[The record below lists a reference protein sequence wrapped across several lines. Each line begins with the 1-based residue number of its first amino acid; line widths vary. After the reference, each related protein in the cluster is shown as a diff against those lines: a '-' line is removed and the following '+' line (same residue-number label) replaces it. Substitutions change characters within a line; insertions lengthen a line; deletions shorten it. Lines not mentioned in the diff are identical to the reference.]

1 MAKLWQKAYT
11 LDSLMEEFSVS
22 SDYLLDQELVIA
34 DALASI
40 AHARTLEKLSLL
52 SEAELS
58 LVEEGLREII
68 LLRQEERFV
77 IRREDEDCHTAIEAY
92 LTEEK
97 GEVGKKVHTGR
108 SRNDQVQT
116 ALRLWM
122 REFATRL
129 ACQTLSLCDRL
140 FAFAEDHAKIP
151 MPGRTHMQIAM
162 PSSVGLWAA
171 SFAEQL
177 LDSVRRLVDLDVI
190 LDQSPLGSAASYG
203 SPLALDRSFSAS
215 EMGFAKV
222 QNNVLYAN
230 NSRGFFEAMV
240 LDCCDY
246 IALTLSKLAQDLMLF
261 TLPELGYFSLPSEL
275 LTGSSIM
282 PQKKNPA
289 GLELARSRAALISGA
304 ATQVKSIIRSLPS
317 GYNRDFQDTK
327 GALFAGAKATW
338 QLVGIFIRM
347 VERLEVHEE
356 QLLKACTAE
365 LYATDVVLHRVAK
378 GELFRDVYREV
389 GLHLDAVEGLDP
401 VASIEERTSLGTS
414 GNLALE
420 EQHQAARALSATMKS
435 RLDGYQAA
443 YQRLCGLREVAV
455 VLY

>member
-129 ACQTLSLCDRL
+129 AEQTLSLCDRL
-140 FAFAEDHAKIP
+140 FAFAGVPVA
-151 MPGRTHMQIAM
+151 
-162 PSSVGLWAA
+162 VGGAGDA
-171 SFAEQL
+171 
-177 LDSVRRLVDLDVI
+177 VDL
-190 LDQSPLGSAASYG
+190 
-203 SPLALDRSFSAS
+203 
-215 EMGFAKV
+215 
-222 QNNVLYAN
+222 
-230 NSRGFFEAMV
+230 
-240 LDCCDY
+240 
-246 IALTLSKLAQDLMLF
+246 
-261 TLPELGYFSLPSEL
+261 
-275 LTGSSIM
+275 
-282 PQKKNPA
+282 
-289 GLELARSRAALISGA
+289 
-304 ATQVKSIIRSLPS
+304 
-317 GYNRDFQDTK
+317 
-327 GALFAGAKATW
+327 
-338 QLVGIFIRM
+338 
-347 VERLEVHEE
+347 
-356 QLLKACTAE
+356 
-365 LYATDVVLHRVAK
+365 
-378 GELFRDVYREV
+378 
-389 GLHLDAVEGLDP
+389 
-401 VASIEERTSLGTS
+401 
-414 GNLALE
+414 
-420 EQHQAARALSATMKS
+420 ARA
-435 RLDGYQAA
+435 QH
-443 YQRLCGLREVAV
+443 GLVHRA
-455 VLY
+455 